1 MELPASDECSM
12 DISPVSDPSQAAVF
26 TSQVASQGQQIAL
39 LRKAQEQPAQDV
51 DQLIASTSSDK
62 PSAPPP
68 FPSNLGREV
77 DISA

>member
-1 MELPASDECSM
+1 MGLEASDEWGM
-12 DISPVSDPSQAAVF
+12 DISAVSDPSQAAAF
-26 TSQVASQGQQIAL
+26 TSQVANQGQQIAL
-39 LRKAQEQPAQDV
+39 LKRAQEQPAQEV
-51 DQLIASTSSDK
+51 DQLIDSTKMDK